1 MVTSNPYHFGS
12 PALDPYFCDREAEV
26 NDLGALMHAH
36 IHVFLLGPRRY
47 GKTSIV
53 KRALRSFE
61 ADGGRA
67 GYAELIRCTTE
78 LDVATEVLSAVVNGV
93 LSGRHRAKGW
103 LEDVLRRLRIH
114 PTVGV
119 GPDGRVSLSFEPQL
133 ASRSWQQILD
143 DAVLLLQEAAHDGP
157 VALALDEVQQM
168 ASIGAKGMG
177 GTLKQMADQLTS
189 GSLLLSGS
197 HQSTMDTLTK
207 GRGAP
212 LYGMGE
218 RLVIEPIP
226 PEAMVPY
233 LQRRAR
239 AGGKRLDRAT
249 AAELYVRGGA
259 VPNYVQQLA
268 FAAFELAATTIDL
281 TTLDAALAGIVAR
294 QSSDFAERFEGLA
307 DSQRRVLLALAREPT
322 GRVYTR
328 TFMAQV
334 NVANAN
340 AVRKALDVLMR
351 QELVDRRAGV
361 YEVVS
366 PFLTEWLRGHS

>member
-12 PALDPYFCDREAEV
+12 PAIDPYFCDRESEV
-26 NDLGALMHAH
+26 GDLEALLRAH
-36 IHVFLLGPRRY
+36 IHVFVLGPRRY

-53 KRALRSFE
+53 KRALRGFE
-61 ADGGRA
+61 AGGGRA

-78 LDVATEVLSAVVNGV
+78 LDVATEVLAAVVNGV

-103 LEDVLRRLRIH
+103 LEDILRRLRVH
-114 PTVGV
+114 PTVGIGV
-119 GPDGRVSLSFEPQL
+119 DGRVSLSFEPQL
-133 ASRSWQQILD
+133 ASRSWQEILD
-143 DAVLLLQEAAHDGP
+143 DAVMLVQDAAREGP
-157 VALALDEVQQM
+157 VALALDEVQQV
-168 ASIGAKGMG
+168 ATIGPKGMG
-177 GTLKQMADQLTS
+177 GTLKHLADQLSS

-197 HQSTMDTLTK
+197 HQSTMDALTR

-218 RLVIEPIP
+218 RMAIEPIP
-226 PEAMVPY
+226 IEAMVPY

-239 AGGKRLDRAT
+239 AGGKRLDKAT

-268 FAAFELAATTIDL
+268 FAAFEEADAAIDSAA
-281 TTLDAALAGIVAR
+281 LDAGLSAIVAR

-307 DSQRRVLLALAREPT
+307 DSQKRTLLALANEPT
-322 GRVYTR
+322 GRVFTKV
-328 TFMAQV
+328 FMGQV
-334 NVANAN
+334 QVANAN
-340 AVRKALDVLMR
+340 AVRKALDVLTR
-351 QELVDRRAGV
+351 RELVDRRAGV

-366 PFLTEWLRGHS
+366 PFLAEWLRGHG